1 MTTIPAGYSK
11 VRLSDLDA
19 VLNVHN
25 EIVGFLNPDGTWAD
39 MPRFARDSSD
49 NVTSL
54 VSGDG
59 TSFYLGPTSDYEYPP
74 ALVSITASQGVVG
87 KSCGLMSVKCVAG
100 SAIALTVYDNATIAA
115 GTVLFSQTMSA
126 GDAAIFPAPVQAI
139 NGVWAA
145 FTGTATFALEVQD
158 AI

>member
-1 MTTIPAGYSK
+1 MSGFSLP
-11 VRLSDLDA
+11 VNPVELSD
-19 VLNVHN
+19 
-25 EIVGFLNPDGTWAD
+25 DGA
-39 MPRFARDSSD
+39 
-49 NVTSL
+49 SL

-145 FTGTATFALEVQD
+145 FTGTATFELEVQD